1 MRSMSFPPDTLRI
14 FVSDLERA
22 REFYEGTMGWTFV
35 TSEEG
40 WLCFATETISVVIE
54 LIHPGHPEDEGA
66 GRPFHRAL
74 ADQQG
79 HPLRLCP
86 AKGIGE
92 SASRTRP
99 RVGNGAAGWR
109 ISWICREIRSRWCSG
124 KDDAPMKA
132 DSRALASGWW
142 RFFRCGR

>member
-54 LIHPGHPEDEGA
+54 LIHPGHPEDEGLV
-66 GRPFHRAL
+66 GRFTGLSLTSKDIHFDYARLKGLGVCFTHAPSRREWGGWL
-74 ADQQG
+74 ADFMDM
-79 HPLRLCP
+79 
-86 AKGIGE
+86 
-92 SASRTRP
+92 S
-99 RVGNGAAGWR
+99 GNTLTLVQ
-109 ISWICREIRSRWCSG
+109 REG
-124 KDDAPMKA
+124 
-132 DSRALASGWW
+132 
-142 RFFRCGR
+142 